1 MPICMFDIIMI
12 SLQLTAV
19 ITIVGSVNPW
29 LLIPVVFIILIIYF
43 LRNFYMAT
51 SRSVK
56 RLEGI
61 SE

>member
-19 ITIVGSVNPW
+19 ITIVGSVNSW

>member
-29 LLIPVVFIILIIYF
+29 LLIPVVFITLIIYF

-51 SRSVK
+51 SRSIK

>member
-1 MPICMFDIIMI
+1 MPICMYDVIMI
-12 SLQLTAV
+12 SLELTAV

-29 LLIPVVFIILIIYF
+29 LLIPVVFITLIIYF

-51 SRSVK
+51 SRSIK

>member
-1 MPICMFDIIMI
+1 MPICMYDVIMT
-12 SLQLTAV
+12 SLELTAV

-29 LLIPVVFIILIIYF
+29 LLIPVVFITLIIYF

-51 SRSVK
+51 SRSIK